1 MQAPHLHLIY
11 LFINFCSL
19 SLLFLSIAKSKK
31 YKNSIENFQT
41 MFTPICF
48 NIKVDVKHCWEEEE
62 EEEWGEGIKAYIPH

>member
-1 MQAPHLHLIY
+1 
-11 LFINFCSL
+11 
-19 SLLFLSIAKSKK
+19 
-31 YKNSIENFQT
+31 